1 MMGGPGSGNRWR
13 SSGATCE
20 GNKRIDIK
28 HLKKQ
33 GWLIPGNSYSLSWNI
48 NGEPSGNINYT
59 AHEGYLLLDFK
70 TRAYGEVEWTPV
82 KQTVRFDFT
91 PVQLGGQRQWFRCPK
106 CQRRCRIL
114 YGGGRFYCRKCY
126 RLKYNSQSEDS
137 AQRAVTRAQATR
149 KRLGGFEGIDYPF
162 PPKPK
167 GMHWKTYN
175 RLAEAD
181 DEAGQRWDA
190 MFLEF
195 AAKLTRN
202 KR

>member
-1 MMGGPGSGNRWR
+1 MGGLGSGNRWR

-20 GNKRIDIK
+20 GNKRIDLK
-28 HLKKQ
+28 YLKKR
-33 GWLIPGNSYSLSWNI
+33 GWLQPGCRYSLGWNM
-48 NGEPSGNINYT
+48 NGEPSGNINYS

-70 TRAYGEVEWTPV
+70 MRDYGEEEWTPV
-82 KQTVRFDFT
+82 KQTIRFDYTHVNFD
-91 PVQLGGQRQWFRCPK
+91 GQRQWLVCPR

-126 RLKYNSQSEDS
+126 RLKYQSQSEDS
-137 AQRAVTRAQATR
+137 AQRAITRAQATR
-149 KRLGGFEGIDYPF
+149 KRLGGFEGIDDPF
-162 PPKPK
+162 PTKPK

-190 MFLEF
+190 AMMGFIAEF
-195 AAKLTRN
+195 ERFQ
-202 KR
+202 R